1 MAITRITASSI
12 TGLVIPNTSIN
23 NASLDSVTALPSG
36 IPTGKVGQITQGT
49 LGSRVT
55 STSTSA
61 SATGL
66 ITSITPSSTNSK
78 IYLMV
83 NLGGMRMS
91 ANTYMS
97 LWLYRQINSGGYSE
111 LRKLENGMGFINGSS
126 IQTWGKAQN
135 YLDTNHNTTNQIDY
149 QIYFAYNGSGTNVNI
164 NVDEQEWSTIT
175 AMEILA

>member
-1 MAITRITASSI
+1 MAITRLNNNSI
-12 TGLVIPNTSIN
+12 T
-23 NASLDSVTALPSG
+23 SVTALPSG
-36 IPTGKVGQITQGT
+36 IDVGKVGQITQGT

-83 NLGGMRMS
+83 NLGGIRMS
-91 ANTYMS
+91 TNTYMG

-135 YLDTNHNTTNQIDY
+135 YLERSKTMTDIATAIQSLNKKGGNSHEFVVEVSQLMKQNTTVV
-149 QIYFAYNGSGTNVNI
+149 S
-164 NVDEQEWSTIT
+164 
-175 AMEILA
+175 

>member
-1 MAITRITASSI
+1 MALIRLNNQSI
-12 TGLVIPNTSIN
+12 S
-23 NASLDSVTALPSG
+23 SVTALPSG
-36 IPTGKVGQITQGT
+36 IDTGKVLQLTQGT
-49 LGSRVT
+49 LGTAVA

-83 NLGGMRMS
+83 NLGGIRMS
-91 ANTYMS
+91 TNTYMS

-111 LRKLENGMGFINGSS
+111 LKKLENGMGYINGSFF
-126 IQTWGKAQN
+126 QTWGKAQN

-149 QIYFAYNGSGTNVNI
+149 QIYFAYNGSGTNVTI
-164 NVDEQEWSTIT
+164 NNDQQEWSTIT
-175 AMEILA
+175 AMEIAN